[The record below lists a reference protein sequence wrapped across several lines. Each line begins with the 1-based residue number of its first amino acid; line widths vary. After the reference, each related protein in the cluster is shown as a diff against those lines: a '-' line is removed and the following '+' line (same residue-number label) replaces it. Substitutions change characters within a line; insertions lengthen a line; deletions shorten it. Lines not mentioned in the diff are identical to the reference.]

1 MAGKGPSP
9 LELQLRGYRIATA
22 EILYRMPD
30 HPSLIQ
36 SFIWQHYDI
45 APRYPELFKFLDFW
59 EKNIEGPLVGVRVGR
74 SELIKP
80 QAWQHG
86 PEFRLH

>member
-1 MAGKGPSP
+1 MAGKEPSP

-45 APRYPELFKFLDFW
+45 APRYPELVKFLTFW

-80 QAWQHG
+80 QAWRHG
-86 PEFRLH
+86 PEFQLH

>member
-1 MAGKGPSP
+1 MPGKELSP
-9 LELQLRGYRIATA
+9 LELQLRGYRVATA

-36 SFIWQHYDI
+36 SFIWQHYDL
-45 APRYPELFKFLDFW
+45 APRYPELHKFLTFW
-59 EKNIEGPLVGVRVGR
+59 EKNIEGPLVGVRIGR

-80 QAWQHG
+80 QAWRNGVEIQ
-86 PEFRLH
+86 LH